1 MCLQGSF
8 HILAKEALVDVG
20 SYFAAFLADME
31 DDCIVVEEREGALPN
46 SHSLQ
51 SDMKAE
57 CVVDEERE
65 SA

>member
-1 MCLQGSF
+1 
-8 HILAKEALVDVG
+8 
-20 SYFAAFLADME
+20 ME

>member
-1 MCLQGSF
+1 M
-8 HILAKEALVDVG
+8 DVG